1 MKYTI
6 RERIRVRDPK
16 HILTTTSWS
25 SCNNEIEIPDAN
37 VKNWKNVSL
46 SKGTLFY
53 AKIMQLRGCIIVHHL
68 YRAFTL
74 GWGGAQVCIG

>member
-25 SCNNEIEIPDAN
+25 SCNIYLEIPDAN

-53 AKIMQLRGCIIVHHL
+53 AEIMQFKGCIIAHHL
-68 YRAFTL
+68 VHTSAL